1 MLPEWRLEFIVIL
14 FLVSQFSVKLCLLYG
29 KRLTLAYWVPFAH
42 FLFAHAL
49 YVFTLAHFTLLYYN
63 ILLVRTII

>member
-1 MLPEWRLEFIVIL
+1 MAP
-14 FLVSQFSVKLCLLYG
+14 LVHSYIISCQSVFCKVMFTLR
-29 KRLTLAYWVPFAH
+29 KRLTLAYWVPFAQFH
-42 FLFAHAL
+42 FTHAL